1 MYTRKPIKG
10 KSYETW
16 YFEAGELH
24 STRIEMNA
32 KKFPQVKWKDEEPA
46 KVELTIKICE

>member
-16 YFEAGELH
+16 YFEAANNM
-24 STRIEMNA
+24 RC
-32 KKFPQVKWKDEEPA
+32 KFPENFEP
-46 KVELTIKICE
+46 KYTLEQIREINNHK